1 MICKLNVTRM
11 SGVRQLVPLRVHRV
25 PGGQRHRG
33 RNGVLLPQLRRQT
46 GLRSR
51 QAEGPQEL
59 QPVQKNTFS
68 CLAKPNS

>member
-1 MICKLNVTRM
+1 
-11 SGVRQLVPLRVHRV
+11 
-25 PGGQRHRG
+25 
-33 RNGVLLPQLRRQT
+33 LRRQT